1 MLPAVLIV
9 FAAVGLAGCQNRRA
23 PSPPRA
29 ALKSP
34 GEASESEHAKQRTDL
49 ERLVAYGK
57 KHPWGD
63 NTGRARLRGTMLW
76 GEDGPPLAPVSPRRL
91 QLKGVK
97 GTPTEGIYYR
107 VRTSEE
113 GEFLFDRIRGGEFK
127 LSDDTAAGFHWR
139 LRIAIAETDDHA
151 LDLSPTNSIK
161 VRDDF
166 AEDGS

>member
-1 MLPAVLIV
+1 MIL
-9 FAAVGLAGCQNRRA
+9 AAACGLAGCQNTPA
-23 PSPPRA
+23 PPAPRTPQATIESPA
-29 ALKSP
+29 AVSASP
-34 GEASESEHAKQRTDL
+34 SATRPTDL

-63 NTGRARLRGTMLW
+63 NTGTARLRGTMLW
-76 GEDGPPLAPVSPRRL
+76 GEDGQPPAPVPRRRL
-91 QLKGVK
+91 MLKGVK

-107 VRTSEE
+107 IRTDEQ

-139 LRIAIAETDDHA
+139 FRILVAEGEDRA
-151 LDLSPTNSIK
+151 LDLTPANSIK

-166 AEDGS
+166 PEDGTT